1 MQNRIQND
9 SQERRP
15 DPRTGQPLDCFT
27 GAVMA
32 KLIIKD
38 LVDSVE
44 LDREAMAAIVGGA
57 RVGARSS
64 IAAPLVPATAQIVDY
79 PPGFPAAHQTI
90 IHSRFPEPD
99 ALRKART

>member
-44 LDREAMAAIVGGA
+44 LDREAMGA

-64 IAAPLVPATAQIVDY
+64 IAAPLVPATARIVDY